1 MKATLRLNNPL
12 WQTPERQK
20 LLDKV
25 VQQSGA
31 ELESEIKQAILGSVP
46 SGRLYR
52 RGAITKAASQKN
64 LALGLRRA
72 QLQPK
77 RVIAG
82 SRFHRASAKG
92 QAPAVDSGALL
103 GSIRA
108 KKVGQLSVKVATSK
122 RYAVR
127 LDDKN
132 KLNRPFFESTA
143 EKFRPKFKQNIREA
157 IQENS

>member
-20 LLDKV
+20 LLDRV

-31 ELESEIKQAILGSVP
+31 ELESEIKQAILSSVP
-46 SGRLYR
+46 SGRLYL
-52 RGAITKAASQKN
+52 TKAASQKN

-72 QLQPK
+72 KVVPK

-82 SRFHRASAKG
+82 ASRFHRASARG
-92 QAPAVDSGALL
+92 QAPAVNSGALL
-103 GSIRA
+103 NSIRA

-143 EKFRPKFKQNIREA
+143 DAFRPKFKGNIRDAIKEA
-157 IQENS
+157 L

>member
-1 MKATLRLNNPL
+1 MKATLKLNNPL

-20 LLDKV
+20 LLDKA

-52 RGAITKAASQKN
+52 RGATAKAASQKN

-72 QLQPK
+72 HSQPK

-82 SRFHRASAKG
+82 SRFHRASALA

-103 GSIRA
+103 NSIRA

-132 KLNRPFFESTA
+132 KLNRPFFASTA
-143 EKFRPKFKQNIREA
+143 EKFRPKFKGNIRDAIKEA
-157 IQENS
+157 L